1 MHNLLKKFIF
11 FSGIFF
17 LLFFFLIFVAYLLI
31 EHNIL
36 NLKTKLYK
44 NYPNIQIRKDIFNK
58 KSIVENI
65 NNDYNIKF
73 LPYTE
78 FEKVSFRTVKIN
90 FSKEYYNPRNDESI
104 AYKKYGT
111 FFIDFFQDDL
121 LLTDYQGTIYLII
134 NFNHALK

>member
-1 MHNLLKKFIF
+1 M
-11 FSGIFF
+11 
-17 LLFFFLIFVAYLLI
+17 IFVAYLLI
-31 EHNIL
+31 DNNIL

-58 KSIVENI
+58 KSIVGNI

-90 FSKEYYNPRNDESI
+90 FQKNITTLEI
-104 AYKKYGT
+104 MKA
-111 FFIDFFQDDL
+111 
-121 LLTDYQGTIYLII
+121 LII
-134 NFNHALK
+134 KNTELSL